1 MHLSQKQGNISSFS
15 FAFLKSTLNFEPF
28 SKKKRPSKLMY
39 IGNHGLRET
48 CLNKSLKNPVSED
61 TLASGMVNGK
71 KHC

>member
-1 MHLSQKQGNISSFS
+1 
-15 FAFLKSTLNFEPF
+15 
-28 SKKKRPSKLMY
+28 MY

-71 KHC
+71 KHCWNLEDTTFSMVIDHCKRNCVGKNLSYSYEKS